1 MKLLGL
7 RLCEHDSNI
16 SYFDGNEVHY
26 YKSERNYGKKH
37 HGIDELWSWREE
49 IKRLWNVNYDD
60 IDEIAIVIDPWRHSL
75 PLIGPNGPCNEE
87 VYCTLPL
94 TQHGYPTCEKLF
106 PAIEYDYFPSKS
118 KVYRVDHHYAHA
130 LSCWPVETTK
140 SQVQVV
146 IDGFGDYHTSWT
158 VFIDDKICE
167 RGYLDQ
173 NGSLGMSYG
182 ETGPGLEIQSD
193 NSYDF
198 AGKVMAYQA
207 YGEINDAFKER
218 IKNFDMYNINGL
230 FDYNL
235 WCPAR
240 TAGLRN
246 NVNWIRTIHEH
257 VGEMLLKFFEKFTN
271 KNYDMP
277 ISYSGGCAQNVMW
290 NTVLKNKFKNLV
302 IPPHCNDEGLSLGS
316 LEYLRIKNK
325 LPQFKFENFPYR
337 QSDESPETTP
347 DSNTI
352 KQVVNLLKRG
362 KIIGWYQGH
371 GEIGPRALGNRSLLI
386 NPLIRDARNI
396 INRIKKREEYRPFGA
411 SILKEHVREYFNTD
425 IENEHMLYVGKTDK
439 ENLESVTHI
448 DKTCRFQSVSEE
460 NGCYYE
466 LIKTFYEETGCPLLL
481 NTSFNI
487 NGKPILGSINNAIQ
501 FFKNSDIDY
510 LVIGEKLLRKNGNN

>member
-16 SYFDGNEVHY
+16 SYFDGSEVYY
-26 YKSERNYGKKH
+26 YKSERNYGIKH
-37 HGIDELWSWREE
+37 HGIDDLWSWREE

-60 IDEIAIVIDPWRHSL
+60 IDEIAIVIDPWRHKL
-75 PLIGPNGPCNEE
+75 PFIGPNGPCKFPS
-87 VYCTLPL
+87 Y
-94 TQHGYPTCEKLF
+94 EKIF
-106 PAIEYDYFPSKS
+106 PAIEYDYLPSKS

-130 LSCWPVETTK
+130 LSCWPVEIIK
-140 SQVQVV
+140 SKVQFV
-146 IDGFGDYHTSWT
+146 IDGYGDYPNSWT
-158 VFIDDKICE
+158 VFVDNKICE
-167 RGYLDQ
+167 RGYLKQ

-182 ETGPGLEIQSD
+182 KAGIGLGLKS
-193 NSYDF
+193 NNPYDF

-207 YGEINDAFKER
+207 YGKINDIFKEK
-218 IKNFDMYNINGL
+218 IKKFDMYNINEL

-235 WCPAR
+235 QSNPKQQ
-240 TAGLRN
+240 TTEIHN
-246 NVNWIRTIHEH
+246 DVNWIRTIHEH
-257 VGEMLLKFFEKFTN
+257 VGEILLNFFEKFTN
-271 KNYDMP
+271 KNYDMV
-277 ISYSGGCAQNVMW
+277 ISYSGGVAQNVMW

-316 LEYLRIKNK
+316 IEYLRIKNK

-337 QSDESPETTP
+337 QSDQAPETTP

-352 KQVVNLLKRG
+352 KQVVNLLKEG
-362 KIIGWYQGH
+362 KIIGWYQGN
-371 GEIGPRALGNRSLLI
+371 GEIGPRALGHRSLLI

-396 INRIKKREEYRPFGA
+396 INKIKKREKYRPFGA

-425 IENEHMLYVGKTDK
+425 FENEHMLYVGKTDK

-448 DKTCRFQSVSEE
+448 DKTCRFQSVSEK

-481 NTSFNI
+481 NTSFNV
-487 NGKPILGSINNAIQ
+487 NGKPILDNIDNTIE
-501 FFKNSDIDY
+501 FFKDSNIDY
-510 LVIGEKLLRKNGNN
+510 LVIGNKILMNGPEVESYYDN